1 MMVSFIDQHRAAYGV
16 EPICAQAPIA
26 PSTYYEHKARE
37 AKPERLPRRAR
48 RDVEISAQIRRVY
61 DKNFQVYG
69 ARKIW
74 RQLARERVTVAR
86 CTIERLMRRL
96 GLQGVVRGGKRR
108 TTISRDQTEY
118 PADLVKRQFVA
129 IRPDQLWVADFT
141 YVATWAGFVYA
152 AFVIDAFSRRVI
164 GWRVS
169 RSMHTDLV
177 LDALEQALWSRS
189 GAKGVVHHSDR
200 GSQYLSIRYTE
211 RLTQA
216 GVEPSVG
223 SVGDSYDN
231 ALAETIIGLYKTE
244 VIHRRGP
251 WRKLDDV
258 EYATLEWVDWF
269 NNRRLLEPTGN
280 LPPAEFE
287 LLYYRQLDESA
298 IAA

>member
-1 MMVSFIDQHRAAYGV
+1 
-16 EPICAQAPIA
+16 
-26 PSTYYEHKARE
+26 
-37 AKPERLPRRAR
+37 
-48 RDVEISAQIRRVY
+48 
-61 DKNFQVYG
+61 
-69 ARKIW
+69 
-74 RQLARERVTVAR
+74 
-86 CTIERLMRRL
+86 
-96 GLQGVVRGGKRR
+96 
-108 TTISRDQTEY
+108 
-118 PADLVKRQFVA
+118 
-129 IRPDQLWVADFT
+129 
-141 YVATWAGFVYA
+141 
-152 AFVIDAFSRRVI
+152 
-164 GWRVS
+164 
-169 RSMHTDLV
+169 MHTDLV
-177 LDALEQALWSRS
+177 LDALEQSLWSRS

-251 WRKLDDV
+251 WQKLDDV

-269 NNRRLLEPTGN
+269 NNRRLLEPIGN

-298 IAA
+298 AAA